1 LGVGPGSAFAVALG
15 QIVKEHRRSSGLTQ
29 EQIATPATKAFI
41 SLVEH
46 GRIVPSLPS
55 LLLIATKLGVPAR
68 DLLSQ
73 VNARMTGEVD

>member
-1 LGVGPGSAFAVALG
+1 M
-15 QIVKEHRRSSGLTQ
+15 TQ
-29 EQIATPATKAFI
+29 EQIARPASKAFI

-46 GRIVPSLPS
+46 GRILPSLPS
-55 LLLIATKLGVPAR
+55 LLLIATKLDVPAW